1 MATGLTLEALQQT
14 TNRKLLNG
22 EWIVIVN
29 EGDTPF
35 SATGCSITTGRPG
48 GKARPRTVTTLKA
61 GLTIKPGERVRLI
74 TGSAGKASQGE
85 PPAES
90 EGLRNFHLFLK
101 VPYLDRPGIIVR
113 LVNRQQVELCRGV
126 LAKPAEPTAE

>member
-1 MATGLTLEALQQT
+1 MATGLTIESLQQT
-14 TNRKLLNG
+14 DNRKQVNG
-22 EWIVIVN
+22 EWIVLAN
-29 EGDTPF
+29 QGDAPF
-35 SATGCSITTGRPG
+35 NATGCSITTGRTG

-85 PPAES
+85 PPAEE

-101 VPYLDRPGIIVR
+101 VPYLDRPGIMVR
-113 LVNRQQVELCRGV
+113 LVNRQQVELCRAT
-126 LAKPAEPTAE
+126 LAKATAE